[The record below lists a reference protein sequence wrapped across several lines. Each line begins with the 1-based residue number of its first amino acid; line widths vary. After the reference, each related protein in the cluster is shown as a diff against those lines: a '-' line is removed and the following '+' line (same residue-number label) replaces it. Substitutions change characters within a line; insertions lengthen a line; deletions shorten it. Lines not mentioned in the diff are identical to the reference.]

1 MIGNG
6 YDEDKIIG
14 MDAINNMP
22 KPTQE
27 VINKNRW
34 SRQYRDDRF
43 QGTHQMRRTDKSG
56 GAGTFARTQEEG
68 FEETLK
74 KKPKSTYERAG
85 GDSGVSSSS
94 NQWNRSSWKPSNETQ
109 DRSSGSRGT

>member
-6 YDEDKIIG
+6 YDEDQIKG
-14 MDAINNMP
+14 MDAMNNMP

-27 VINKNRW
+27 DQDKNRW
-34 SRQYRDDRF
+34 SKQFREDKF
-43 QGTHQMRRTDKSG
+43 QGAHQIRRTDKSG
-56 GAGTFARTQEEG
+56 GAGTYARAKEEG
-68 FEETLK
+68 YEETLK
-74 KKPKSTYERAG
+74 KRPKSTYEWAG

-94 NQWNRSSWKPSNETQ
+94 NQWSRSSWKPSSETQ